1 MNPSRHRKRVAALA
15 VTLLV
20 AAACSSPQGTEQAEN
35 SLLGKGKD
43 RGAGNSNGGG
53 KAGGGRKNGGGRPGG
68 AKKAGGQAIP
78 SAPGAVA
85 PSPGEGT
92 KAFDPSTKTKTDV
105 TGQGEDP
112 AAATVLVTEPD
123 PDAEKS
129 GVTPEYGDILSTE
142 VAGTARN
149 VRVTITLHADLPD
162 KMPDDKT
169 YMVLGF
175 GLTPPKGQQQGYAF
189 GASADSKGWTAYG
202 GNKEEGGKFPGDF
215 SISGDTAVFT
225 IPWSAIKGP
234 RPFEWYAQTSW
245 FRSLAGTTHYSLD
258 ALPNDGPA
266 KYPAG

>member
-1 MNPSRHRKRVAALA
+1 MAVAALA
-15 VTLLV
+15 ATLLV
-20 AAACSSPQGTEQAEN
+20 AAACSSPQGTEQAE
-35 SLLGKGKD
+35 SSRLGKGKD
-43 RGAGNSNGGG
+43 RGAGAANGKG
-53 KAGGGRKNGGGRPGG
+53 KAGGGRKNDGRKPGRAKKPRGGG
-68 AKKAGGQAIP
+68 IP
-78 SAPGAVA
+78 AAPGAVVA
-85 PSPGEGT
+85 SPGEGGG
-92 KAFDPSTKTKTDV
+92 KGFDPSTKTKTEV
-105 TGQGEDP
+105 AAQGQDP
-112 AAATVLVTEPD
+112 ASATVLVTEPD

-129 GVTPEYGDILSTE
+129 GITPQYGDIVSTE
-142 VAGTARN
+142 VAGTARD
-149 VRVTITLHADLPD
+149 VRVTIRLHAALPD

-202 GNKEEGGKFPGDF
+202 GDKKGGRFEGEF

-225 IPWSAIKGP
+225 IPWSAVKGP

-245 FRSLAGTTHYSLD
+245 FKSLAGTTHYSLD